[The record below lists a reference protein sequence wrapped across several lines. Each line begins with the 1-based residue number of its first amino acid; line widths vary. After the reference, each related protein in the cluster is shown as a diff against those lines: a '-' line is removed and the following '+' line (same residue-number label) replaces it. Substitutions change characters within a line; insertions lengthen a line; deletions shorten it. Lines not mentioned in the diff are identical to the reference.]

1 MYVLR
6 STFSVF
12 LVHASHFQDTNQEN
26 LENLLGDLYE
36 FLDKVPMISRTE
48 TDTKHVNLRNLR
60 TDHTHISGET
70 CINLFSSISFGVCIK
85 MKPV

>member
-1 MYVLR
+1 MYVLT

-12 LVHASHFQDTNQEN
+12 LVQASHFQDTNQEN

-60 TDHTHISGET
+60 TDQTHFRR
-70 CINLFSSISFGVCIK
+70 NLYKSVLFHQFFVPSILEFV
-85 MKPV
+85 